1 MVRLYALLFLSQV
14 ALAATALISCL
25 SAERDQIRAL
35 PRFAWV
41 LIILVFPLIGPIAW
55 FYAGRPAG
63 ADRAGGTAPGGALGQ
78 FRPRERPRQAAPD
91 DDPEFLKS
99 LSAEQSQKDREMFDK
114 WEEDLRRREK
124 DLRREDLRH
133 NNPDGQDRKP
143 PPDQNQDGEQD
154 QDRERG
160 REEKHPE
167 S

>member
-41 LIILVFPLIGPIAW
+41 LIILVLPLVGPTAW
-55 FYAGRPAG
+55 FLAGRPVPT
-63 ADRAGGTAPGGALGQ
+63 DRAAGTAPGGALGQ
-78 FRPRERPRQAAPD
+78 FRPRERTRQAAPD

-99 LSAEQSQKDREMFDK
+99 LSAEQSQQDREMFDK

-124 DLRREDLRH
+124 DLRRHD
-133 NNPDGQDRKP
+133 PDGQGRKQGS
-143 PPDQNQDGEQD
+143 DQNKDKDKDQEQG
-154 QDRERG
+154 QDRDRD